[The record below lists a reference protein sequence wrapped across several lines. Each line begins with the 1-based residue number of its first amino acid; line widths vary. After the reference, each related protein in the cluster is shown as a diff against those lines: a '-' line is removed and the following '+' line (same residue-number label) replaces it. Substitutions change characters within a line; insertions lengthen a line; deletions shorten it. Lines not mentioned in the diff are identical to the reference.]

1 MEDTLKEIFRLDNM
15 VVVIT
20 GAAGLLGAK
29 HAEAIAAY
37 GGIPVLLDV
46 DKSGME
52 HISKTVFDKFKV
64 KAECFQVDITD
75 EAQVKECAW
84 DVMKKMGRLDGLV
97 NNAANNPKVE
107 NNEVGYCSR
116 LEDFPFE
123 NWQRDIAV
131 GLTGA
136 FLCAKYF
143 GTKIAA
149 EKKGGAI
156 INISSDL
163 GMIAPDQRIYRRS
176 QTEDQYQPVKP
187 VSYSVIKT
195 GLIGLTR
202 YLATYWPDKVRC
214 NALCPGGVETTQDEE
229 FLVELRARIP
239 QGRLA
244 TPNEYQ
250 GALVFLLGRAS
261 SYMNG
266 SIISVDGGRSSW

>member
-1 MEDTLKEIFRLDNM
+1 MEDTLKEIFRLDKM

-107 NNEVGYCSR
+107 NNEEGEFSR
-116 LEDFPFE
+116 LENFPFE
-123 NWQRDIAV
+123 NWQRDIAI

-143 GTKIAA
+143 GTKIAVG
-149 EKKGGAI
+149 KKGGAI

-163 GMIAPDQRIYRRS
+163 GLIAPDQRIYRRS
-176 QTEDQYQPVKP
+176 QNEDQQQSVKP

-214 NALCPGGVETTQDEE
+214 NVLCPGGVETTQDEE
-229 FLVELRARIP
+229 FLVEVRARIP

-250 GALVFLLGRAS
+250 GALVFLLSRAS

-266 SIISVDGGRSSW
+266 SIISMDGGRSTW